1 MEEVVA
7 ATVVEVVI
15 GLVEVATV
23 ATVVMGVV
31 EVVEG
36 LVEGSF
42 LLFSFSVSLF
52 IFLTLPLF
60 LNILHVLLFYPFYL
74 GVGGW
79 EIGIGW

>member
-1 MEEVVA
+1 MDEVVA
-7 ATVVEVVI
+7 AMVVEVVMRS
-15 GLVEVATV
+15 VEVV
-23 ATVVMGVV
+23 TVVMGPV
-31 EVVEG
+31 EV
-36 LVEGSF
+36 VEGSF

-60 LNILHVLLFYPFYL
+60 LNILHVSLFYPFYL

>member
-7 ATVVEVVI
+7 AMVVEVVM
-15 GLVEVATV
+15 GLVEV

-60 LNILHVLLFYPFYL
+60 LNILHVSLFYPFYL

>member
-1 MEEVVA
+1 MDEVVA
-7 ATVVEVVI
+7 ATVVEVVMRS
-15 GLVEVATV
+15 VEVV
-23 ATVVMGVV
+23 TVVMGPV
-31 EVVEG
+31 EV
-36 LVEGSF
+36 VEGSF

-60 LNILHVLLFYPFYL
+60 LNILHVSLFYPFYL

>member
-1 MEEVVA
+1 MVVMGP
-7 ATVVEVVI
+7 VEVV
-15 GLVEVATV
+15 
-23 ATVVMGVV
+23 TVVMGPV
-31 EVVEG
+31 EV
-36 LVEGSF
+36 VEGSF

-60 LNILHVLLFYPFYL
+60 LNILHVSLFYPFYL